1 MATERQIAANRRNA
15 EKSTGPRTT
24 AGKKRSSGN
33 AYRHGMTSRERAIAS
48 DAEDIE
54 ELALKF
60 VGENRT
66 SIALEW
72 ARTAAEAEVALLRV
86 RRLRSAVIQ
95 EITRFGIAP
104 ADVPGSSV
112 EEIRF
117 LKRWIKRT
125 KPPATGPG
133 AGSNLKPSRAPG
145 PANTEVLRPVV
156 AHLEFLGRYEQRQWS
171 RRENAIRLLR
181 RAEQQTTY
189 K

>member
-33 AYRHGMTSRERAIAS
+33 AYRHGMTSREKGIAS

-95 EITRFGIAP
+95 EITRFGIGP
-104 ADVPGSSV
+104 AVPVSTV

-117 LKRWIKRT
+117 LKRWM
-125 KPPATGPG
+125 
-133 AGSNLKPSRAPG
+133 
-145 PANTEVLRPVV
+145 
-156 AHLEFLGRYEQRQWS
+156 
-171 RRENAIRLLR
+171 
-181 RAEQQTTY
+181 
-189 K
+189 

>member
-15 EKSTGPRTT
+15 AKSTGPRTE

-33 AYRHGMTSRERAIAS
+33 AYRHGMTSHERAIAT

-54 ELALKF
+54 ELALKL

-95 EITRFGIAP
+95 EITRFGVAP
-104 ADVPGSSV
+104 ADVPGSTV

-117 LKRWIKRT
+117 LKRWMKRT
-125 KPPATGPG
+125 KPQVTRPG
-133 AGSNLKPSRAPG
+133 AGNELELPLTPEPG
-145 PANTEVLRPVV
+145 NTEIVRRGV
-156 AHLEFLGRYEQRQWS
+156 AHLQLLGRYEQREWS
-171 RRENAIRLLR
+171 RRETAIRMLR
-181 RAEQQTTY
+181 QGEHLAY
-189 K
+189 NK